1 MMLSLADRLTLARY
15 QRFVGR
21 CNERELFTSAIKAIE
36 LPFSLLHIFGPGG
49 VGKTTLM
56 WEFLRICQ
64 ETQTQGVYIDARN
77 IEASAESF
85 LSALSLKLQ
94 ISETQSP
101 LEILASKK
109 ERYVIAIDT
118 YETIAELDNWLREF
132 FLPQL
137 SEQTLVVLASRYPP
151 TSAWRVDPGWQI
163 LLRALPLR
171 NLSPK
176 ESRIYLNKREIPPT
190 QHESILN
197 FTHGHPLALSLIA
210 DVLLQNQDL
219 NLQPEADPDLIK
231 TLLEKFLEEVPSPI
245 HRTAL
250 ECCAIVRLT
259 TESLLAQMLDISDRF
274 TPEITEID
282 VSNPGSPTDLHSK
295 IPNPKSQM
303 RSDVREIFNWLRG
316 LSFIESG
323 EIGLF
328 PHDLARKILNTD
340 LRWRNAEWYGEL
352 HQRARNYY
360 INRLEQTKGQNQHQ
374 ILFDYIFLHHDN
386 PSIAPCFTWQ
396 QNSGLISDKARESDF
411 GALIE
416 MVAEHEGEESARLG
430 AHWLA
435 RQPQGV
441 LVVRDAK
448 QELVGFVMAIE
459 LQQAN
464 LEDIYLDP
472 ATHSAWRYLQNRAP
486 LRPGEGATV
495 FRFWLARDTYQ
506 AVSPIQSLIFINLV
520 QYYRNTPGLAFTF
533 LPCAEPDFWAA
544 MFAYADLA
552 RIPEADFVVGTRS
565 YGVYGHDWRVVS
577 PTLWQELLAQR
588 EIAAS
593 AKITTTP
600 PPLPSEPIVVL
611 SQAEFFAVVQDA
623 LRNFC
628 RPDALQNNPLL
639 QSKLVVE
646 KVMTKAN
653 KNDRIATLQKSIRE
667 AVLAL
672 ESSPKEAKLYRV
684 LYRTYLSPA
693 ITQEQAAE
701 ALDLP
706 FGTYR
711 RHLKAG
717 IKRVADILW
726 QQEIQ

>member
-1 MMLSLADRLTLARY
+1 MLSLADRLTLARY

-21 CNERELFTSAIKAIE
+21 YDERELFTSAIKAVE

-85 LSALSLKLQ
+85 LTALSLKLKL
-94 ISETQSP
+94 SETESP
-101 LEILASKK
+101 LEVLASKK

-118 YETIAELDNWLREF
+118 YETISELDNWLREF

-137 SEQTLVVLASRYPP
+137 SEQTLVVLAGRYPP
-151 TSAWRVDPGWQI
+151 TSAWRIDPGWQI
-163 LLRALPLR
+163 LLRSLPLR

-176 ESRIYLNKREIPPT
+176 ESRIYLDKRDIPAT

-210 DVLLQNQDL
+210 DVLLQNQEL
-219 NLQPEADPDLIK
+219 NLQPEADPDVIK

-245 HRTAL
+245 HRMAL

-259 TESLLAQMLDISDRF
+259 TESLLAQMLGISERF
-274 TPEITEID
+274 DSNMPEI
-282 VSNPGSPTDLHSK
+282 DLPNSRSK
-295 IPNPKSQM
+295 I
-303 RSDVREIFNWLRG
+303 RSDVCEIFNWLRG

-340 LRWRNAEWYGEL
+340 LRWRNLEWYGEL

-360 INRLEQTKGQNQHQ
+360 INRLEQTQGQNQHQ

-396 QNSGLISDKARESDF
+396 ENSGLVTDKARETDF

-416 MVAEHEGEESARLG
+416 MVAEHEGEESARLT

-448 QELVGFVMAIE
+448 QELVGFVLAIE
-459 LQQAN
+459 LHQAS

-472 ATHSAWRYLQNRAP
+472 ATHSAWRYLQSHAP

-552 RIPEADFVVGTRS
+552 RIPEADFVVGKRS

-577 PTLWQELLAQR
+577 PALWQELLAQR
-588 EIAAS
+588 EIAVS
-593 AKITTTP
+593 AKITATP

-639 QSKLVVE
+639 QSKLVME
-646 KVMTKAN
+646 KVIGKAN
-653 KNDRIATLQKSIRE
+653 KNERIVTLQKSIRE
-667 AVLAL
+667 AVIAL
-672 ESSPKEAKLYRV
+672 ESSPKDAKLYRV